1 MSMEHSAEMPDPA
14 KQLEIIQRE
23 IKAHKLSCGQ
33 IENDIAKLQHAK
45 NETECITSKFTT
57 RISEFEKSI
66 EDQKHASEKR
76 NKLLQRKL
84 EEQQRE
90 HRKLCEMK
98 EHITEEM
105 AEVDKVMSKLG
116 EQHKV
121 SACVPEKKMHFAGT
135 FLKEDSGSS
144 FDVKPRVL
152 YPVNGGTALVT
163 FEDAEV
169 AQNILALKDHEIE
182 LGECRIKV
190 AASPVTLPTPAYIE
204 VRLNLVLPTPNSAT
218 YKLNNIEYGNSGIL
232 TLLCKEINHLAGIL
246 LLQIA
251 VSISE
256 KTVQLQGIPDVM
268 DEDSLQDN
276 LEIHFQK
283 PSNGGGEVDTFLYI
297 PQGKSAIAVF
307 EEDVQTPDQK

>member
-204 VRLNLVLPTPNSAT
+204 VRLNLV
-218 YKLNNIEYGNSGIL
+218 Y
-232 TLLCKEINHLAGIL
+232 
-246 LLQIA
+246 
-251 VSISE
+251 
-256 KTVQLQGIPDVM
+256 
-268 DEDSLQDN
+268 
-276 LEIHFQK
+276 FW
-283 PSNGGGEVDTFLYI
+283 
-297 PQGKSAIAVF
+297 
-307 EEDVQTPDQK
+307 QTD